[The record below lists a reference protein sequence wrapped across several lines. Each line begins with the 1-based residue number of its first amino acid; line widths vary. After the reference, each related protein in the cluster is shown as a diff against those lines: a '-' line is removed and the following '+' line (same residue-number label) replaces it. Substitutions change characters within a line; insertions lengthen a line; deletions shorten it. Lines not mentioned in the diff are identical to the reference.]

1 VECAFGTGTA
11 NGTAP
16 VKFLSVIYQAG
27 PCTIADISLGVVA
40 TEYAAKKGACMKRR
54 VWWPQALLT
63 GFAVISLTLGLSVG
77 AATASVAKPAST
89 TTAAAVTKI
98 HAVKCTKTTLSI
110 NYDKKKVACYTGEGY
125 LKVALPDATKVIAG
139 STGGILFLRENKRVN
154 RDEIFFPHERL
165 LLAGQPEVD
174 GIILYY
180 SSVKAGTGED
190 STLPSGTVAFT
201 VNVVGSNVA
210 LTAASSAEAALI
222 NAAIAAQLRPMG
234 GGCHSFGWRVWKD
247 YCEWTF
253 THNQSENLIKAA
265 AAGGKAAVVAV
276 CSGLL
281 HKFLG
286 ELAAAVCTFLAT
298 LHGVIK
304 EKKLEKDECIAAKVY
319 LVPPHGSVSVVKC

>member
-1 VECAFGTGTA
+1 M
-11 NGTAP
+11 
-16 VKFLSVIYQAG
+16 
-27 PCTIADISLGVVA
+27 
-40 TEYAAKKGACMKRR
+40 KKRIR
-54 VWWPQALLT
+54 WPQAVLT
-63 GFAVISLTLGLSVG
+63 GFAVIALTLGLSVG
-77 AATASVAKPAST
+77 AANASVAKPAST

-98 HAVKCTKTTLSI
+98 HATKCTKTTLSI

-125 LKVALPDATKVIAG
+125 LKVALPDATKATAG
-139 STGGILFLRENKRVN
+139 SSGGFLYLREGKKFN
-154 RDEIFFPHERL
+154 RIVEFFPRERL
-165 LLAGQPEVD
+165 LLGGQPEVE
-174 GIILYY
+174 GIIL
-180 SSVKAGTGED
+180 SDARVKAGTGND
-190 STLPSGTVAFT
+190 STLASGTVAFT
-201 VNVVGSNVA
+201 VNMVGSNVT

-234 GGCHSFGWRVWKD
+234 GSCHSYGWRVWKD

-298 LHGVIK
+298 LHGIIK
-304 EKKLEKDECIAAKVY
+304 EKKLEKDQCLAVKMY